1 MKAKKTK
8 LIILIAAITLVIT
21 LITSFFVHI
30 EVKNNPKFYTEAE
43 HLQNVK
49 ELMNIRMGEN
59 KKDYEIAPMYD
70 INDELFGFVID
81 YETGHCYIEVHNPVY
96 VLKLMGVSMY
106 TFSGSASAWSRFIDY
121 EKNDSVINWQK
132 TKNEDLLSDYPN
144 RLWEI
149 DQNGEPIIYKN
160 SQFKIANIT
169 NEKRYF
175 LWVEQ
180 KNGSLYIPAVKRG
193 DKYLNLISMDEFV
206 YNDVAS
212 LNKQSG
218 AYEAFFGKT
227 SRNNF

>member
-1 MKAKKTK
+1 
-8 LIILIAAITLVIT
+8 
-21 LITSFFVHI
+21 
-30 EVKNNPKFYTEAE
+30 
-43 HLQNVK
+43 
-49 ELMNIRMGEN
+49 
-59 KKDYEIAPMYD
+59 
-70 INDELFGFVID
+70 
-81 YETGHCYIEVHNPVY
+81 
-96 VLKLMGVSMY
+96 MY
-106 TFSGSASAWSRFIDY
+106 THSSFYWSRYIDY

-193 DKYLNLISMDEFV
+193 DKYLNLVSMDEFV
-206 YNDVAS
+206 YNDVES

-218 AYEAFFGKT
+218 ASEAFFGKT
-227 SRNNF
+227 RRNNF

>member
-8 LIILIAAITLVIT
+8 LIILIAAITLVII
-21 LITSFFVHI
+21 LITSFFVYF

-49 ELMNIRMGEN
+49 ELMNNNMGEN

-81 YETGHCYIEVHNPVY
+81 CETGGHCYVEVHNPVY
-96 VLKLMGVSMY
+96 LLKLMGVSMY
-106 TFSGSASAWSRFIDY
+106 TASGSAWSRYIDY

-149 DQNGEPIIYKN
+149 DQNGEPIIYRN

-175 LWVEQ
+175 LLTQ

-206 YNDVAS
+206 YNDVES
-212 LNKQSG
+212 LNKQSATHESFRG
-218 AYEAFFGKT
+218 LTRA
-227 SRNNF
+227 SNF